1 MLTETKAS
9 IVVLIWIIIN
19 LCFLFNFNLASGYL
33 AIVNFGFLLS
43 SIFLLDDGNE
53 KAKDALLIA
62 VQHICVG
69 VEPGFIGEVF
79 SEWIDQYCE
88 LIDKSNQNNCYP
100 LQDQEDSEDTE
111 E

>member
-43 SIFLLDDGNE
+43 SILLLDDGT
-53 KAKDALLIA
+53 L
-62 VQHICVG
+62 
-69 VEPGFIGEVF
+69 
-79 SEWIDQYCE
+79 S
-88 LIDKSNQNNCYP
+88 
-100 LQDQEDSEDTE
+100 
-111 E
+111 